1 MTKKGLI
8 AFGIL
13 LTISL
18 SLVMTISLYAF
29 PNSEDNCLSCHT
41 NEVITVTSNVTD
53 TLEVNASSSF
63 GIEINAEGDA
73 GDLTMKWPST
83 INPLFTFT
91 PSTVTD
97 NSDDDNDP
105 AENTVNGIFEIT
117 APATQGEYIIQVFA
131 AGSGGKGGTLTFQ
144 VTVTTEG
151 LPTENLLPT
160 AYFLHARRS
169 MTIEFEDRSW
179 DPDGNITSWHWD
191 FGDNT
196 NSTEQNAT
204 HTFTEPGT
212 YTVTLTVTDDQGG
225 SNTKSQTFT
234 VPSKEE
240 RLLLWTIEIFIG
252 SIIIV
257 FTTVFAVGI
266 AKAHASRKEKKSE

>member
-1 MTKKGLI
+1 MTKKRLV

-13 LTISL
+13 LIMSL

-53 TLEVNASSSF
+53 ALEVNASGSF

-73 GDLTMKWPST
+73 GGLTMKWPSN
-83 INPLFTFT
+83 INPSFTFT

-105 AENTVNGIFEIT
+105 AENVVNGIFEIT

-169 MTIEFEDRSW
+169 MTIKFEDRSW
-179 DPDGNITSWHWD
+179 DPDGKITSWYWD

-204 HTFTEPGT
+204 HTFAEAGT

-234 VPSKEE
+234 IPSKEE

-252 SIIIV
+252 SLMIV

>member
-1 MTKKGLI
+1 MTKKRLI
-8 AFGIL
+8 ALGII

-18 SLVMTISLYAF
+18 LLAMTISLYAF
-29 PNSEDNCLSCHT
+29 PAREDNCLSCHT
-41 NEVITVTSNVTD
+41 SEVITVTSNVTD
-53 TLEVNASSSF
+53 ALEVNASGSF

-83 INPLFTFT
+83 INPLFTFI

-131 AGSGGKGGTLTFQ
+131 AGSGGKGGALTFQ

-160 AYFLHARRS
+160 AYFLHTRRG

-179 DPDGNITSWHWD
+179 DADGNITSWHWN
-191 FGDNT
+191 FGDGSSS
-196 NSTEQNAT
+196 NSTSPT
-204 HTFTEPGT
+204 HTFAEPGT

-234 VPSKEE
+234 VPSKRE
-240 RLLLWTIEIFIG
+240 LLQLWTIQVSIG
-252 SIIIV
+252 SLMIV
-257 FTTVFAVGI
+257 FTLLFAVGI
-266 AKAHASRKEKKSE
+266 ASARASTGGKES